1 MTYQFQNSLPKLP
14 LPTLE
19 QTCKLYLQIV
29 APLLSEQEIDRT
41 QAVVEEFQ
49 QESGQK
55 LQQQLEII
63 NRATKTS
70 YVHDYREESFS
81 EYRGALVIN
90 KNFGGILT
98 PISQPELPQAQLAA
112 TWIVD
117 TLKFYLKIKRR
128 ELEPD
133 RDSPRNGNQ
142 PMCMIQYE
150 NLFGWNRIPGIK
162 RDRMRHSPERENV
175 VVIYQNAFYSLQ
187 PLKQDKIAP
196 VGEIEQQVNWILENT
211 SSTYSEEPA
220 LGALTAMQRASW
232 AVVREGTVALD
243 PENAHSLDLLDS
255 ALFVVCL
262 DDTAPANIEAASGI
276 VLHGDGKNR
285 WFDKPLQLIFTSNG
299 WSGINVEHVGIDGF
313 VVMRYLYEV
322 NKERQQNQESAQN
335 TSVELEP
342 PTKLQWKFSEEIL
355 AEIKQAEAEVE
366 SFISEHEIKV
376 LEYQEFGGNSIKNYR
391 MSPDAV
397 VQLAIQ
403 LAYVKLRNKIDSV
416 YESVH
421 TRRFAYGRT
430 EAMRSV
436 TPESVELIR
445 TFTEQDSDQVK
456 YAALKKAIAAHVS
469 RQKDCQQGYGVD
481 RHLQSLLRLARAQGM
496 MPQIYQDKAYKV
508 LGESTIC
515 TSSLA
520 AGMGMDLFC
529 FGQVADNGYGIGY
542 IIKPDSITVS
552 VTSKYQ
558 QTQEYIDLLR
568 LSFSE
573 LGKLIAQESS

>member
-63 NRATKTS
+63 NRASKTS

-98 PISQPELPQAQLAA
+98 PISQPELPQARLAA

-117 TLKFYLKIKRR
+117 TLKFYLKIKQR

-162 RDRMRHSPERENV
+162 RDQMRHSPERENV

-187 PLKQDKIAP
+187 PLKEEKIAP
-196 VGEIEQQVNWILENT
+196 VAQIEQQINWILENT

-366 SFISEHEIKV
+366 GFISEHEIKV
-376 LEYQEFGGNSIKNYR
+376 LEYQEFGGNTIKNYR

-445 TFTEQDSDQVK
+445 TFTEQDSDQAK

-568 LSFSE
+568 QSFSE

>member
-29 APLLSEQEIDRT
+29 APLLSEQEIYRT

-63 NRATKTS
+63 NRASKTS

-98 PISQPELPQAQLAA
+98 PISQPELPQARLAA

-117 TLKFYLKIKRR
+117 TLKFYLKIKQR

-162 RDRMRHSPERENV
+162 RDQMRHSPERENV

-196 VGEIEQQVNWILENT
+196 VAQIEQQINWILENT
-211 SSTYSEEPA
+211 SSEEPA

-255 ALFVVCL
+255 GLFVVCL
-262 DDTAPANIEAASGI
+262 DDTAPANIEAASGT

-299 WSGINVEHVGIDGF
+299 CSGINVEHVGIDGF

-342 PTKLQWKFSEEIL
+342 PTKLQWKFSKEIL

-376 LEYQEFGGNSIKNYR
+376 LEYQEFGGNTIKNYR

-445 TFTEQDSDQVK
+445 TFTEQDSDEAK

>member
-63 NRATKTS
+63 NRASKTS

-98 PISQPELPQAQLAA
+98 PISQPELPQARLAA

-117 TLKFYLKIKRR
+117 TLKFYLKIKQR

-162 RDRMRHSPERENV
+162 RDQMRHSPERENV

-187 PLKQDKIAP
+187 PLKQEKIAP
-196 VGEIEQQVNWILENT
+196 VAQIEQQINWILENT
-211 SSTYSEEPA
+211 SSEEPA

-262 DDTAPANIEAASGI
+262 DDTAPVNIEAASGT

-299 WSGINVEHVGIDGF
+299 CSGINVEHVGIDGF

-403 LAYVKLRNKIDSV
+403 LAYVNLRNKIDSV

-445 TFTEQDSDQVK
+445 TFTEQDSDQAK

>member
-112 TWIVD
+112 NWIVD

-162 RDRMRHSPERENV
+162 RDQMRHSPERENV
-175 VVIYQNAFYSLQ
+175 VLIYQNEFYSLQ
-187 PLKQDKIAP
+187 PLKQEKIAP
-196 VGEIEQQVNWILENT
+196 VGEIEQQINWILENT
-211 SSTYSEEPA
+211 SSTSCEEPA

-262 DDTAPANIEAASGI
+262 DDTAPANIEAASGT

-366 SFISEHEIKV
+366 GFISEHEIKV

-445 TFTEQDSDQVK
+445 TFTEQDSDQAK
-456 YAALKKAIAAHVS
+456 YAALKKAVAAHVS